1 MLEKVRYTDY
11 YREIHVEAFTDDY
24 AYDEYS
30 SLYLLSVAGH
40 DSSVKAITSALVSG
54 RRIEILSRDIV
65 SVGTEFGQKYRILT
79 SKLPNALLHQVVAAE
94 GFFKSRGDSG
104 SKLLYIAEEKDTAP
118 VLYEAIKNGYPVP
131 LIPEW
136 SEWLYEKIKEENG
149 LEQLSG
155 TKKVLKLNLNE
166 EYLDSLI
173 SEGVKSGEIV
183 F

>member
-1 MLEKVRYTDY
+1 MLERVRYTDY
-11 YREIHVEAFTDDY
+11 YTGIDVQAFTDGY

-54 RRIEILSRDIV
+54 RRIEILSEDVIN
-65 SVGTEFGQKYRILT
+65 VGTEFGQKYRILNT
-79 SKLPNALLHQVVAAE
+79 KLPSALLHQIVATE
-94 GFFKSRGDSG
+94 GFFKSSDNRC
-104 SKLLYIAEEKDTAP
+104 KLLYIDKEEDIP
-118 VLYEAIKNGYPVP
+118 RVLYEVIKNGYPIP

-149 LEQLSG
+149 SEELSG
-155 TKKVLKLNLNE
+155 TKKVLKLDLDE
-166 EYLDSLI
+166 EYLDSMI